1 MPRLLNAAAAIS
13 RLGDQI
19 KHGTEYSIQKV
30 AMNTVSFGP
39 QDDYFP
45 IVQLIKWHFNSD
57 KC

>member
-45 IVQLIKWHFNSD
+45 IVQLIK
-57 KC
+57 